1 MEDDIRW
8 IQRFSNY
15 QKALKKLGEAIKTI
29 SKDEVLDELHQEGLI
44 QRFEFTHELSWKV
57 MKDYAE
63 YQGYT
68 GISGSRDAI
77 RKALEMNIID
87 NPVWMETIGDIN
99 LTSHDYDGKK
109 ANEISFK
116 IINIYYPM
124 FCNFENKMI
133 ELSRI

>member
-15 QKALKKLGEAIKTI
+15 QKALRKLGEAIKTL

-68 GISGSRDAI
+68 NIAGSRDAI
-77 RKALEMNIID
+77 RKAFEMNIID
-87 NPVWMETIGDIN
+87 NPVWMETIGDRN

-109 ANEISFK
+109 ANEISLK
-116 IINIYYPM
+116 ITNIYYPM
-124 FCNFENKMI
+124 FCNFENKMMEI
-133 ELSRI
+133 SRK